1 MGEYFADNGD
11 EVDCNGY
18 LIKTHDQSDPI
29 WIPENKHGIEV
40 GAYSNNEIVELLR
53 DNCKKPKVIYFL
65 ADMLEE

>member
-1 MGEYFADNGD
+1 MLLQRMFYGTNRGFM
-11 EVDCNGY
+11 
-18 LIKTHDQSDPI
+18 SDPI
-29 WIPENKHGIEV
+29 WIPENKHGIEE

>member
-1 MGEYFADNGD
+1 MASKRPPLREEEQGAYDLPTNM
-11 EVDCNGY
+11 
-18 LIKTHDQSDPI
+18 SDPI
-29 WIPENKHGIEV
+29 WIPENKHGIEE